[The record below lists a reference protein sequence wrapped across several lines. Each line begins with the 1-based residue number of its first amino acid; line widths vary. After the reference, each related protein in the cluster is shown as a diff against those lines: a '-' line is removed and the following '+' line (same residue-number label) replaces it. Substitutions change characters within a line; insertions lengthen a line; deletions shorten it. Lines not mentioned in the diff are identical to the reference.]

1 MNAPDEIM
9 QYDAIAEQ
17 YRRSKESPLRHHVEA
32 HTFMQL
38 LGDVRGKHVLDLA
51 CGEGF
56 YTRRIRAAGA
66 ERVVGVDVSRE
77 MIQLAREE
85 ERADPLGI
93 EYVRADVT
101 DLDASRGLGQ
111 FDLVSAA
118 YLLHYSPDEAALV
131 RMCVNIAAHVRTG
144 GRFVTLNEN
153 PDQPAERFAGYEQY
167 GFNKTLE
174 PPLRDGARI
183 TYWMIAGRDMF
194 RIHAH
199 WFSRATYERVLTASG
214 FRSVTWHPLLLDPA
228 GIAACGR
235 EYWQEY
241 LANPPVV
248 GLECRF

>member
-1 MNAPDEIM
+1 MDASDEVT

-17 YRRSKESPLRHHVEA
+17 YRRSKDSPLRRHVEA
-32 HTFMQL
+32 HTFMRL
-38 LGDVRGKHVLDLA
+38 LGDVRGKQVLDLA

-56 YTRRIRAAGA
+56 YARRIRAAGA

-77 MIQLAREE
+77 MIELAREQ
-85 ERADPLGI
+85 ERAEPLGI
-93 EYVRADVT
+93 DYVHADVA
-101 DLDASRGLGQ
+101 DLDASRALGK
-111 FDLVSAA
+111 FDVVSAA
-118 YLLHYSPDEAALV
+118 YLLHYAPDESALL
-131 RMCVNIAAHVRTG
+131 RMCANIAQHLRTR

-153 PDQPAERFAGYEQY
+153 PDQPPEHFAGYEQY

-194 RIHAH
+194 RIRAH

-228 GIAACGR
+228 GIAAYGR

-241 LANPPVV
+241 LENPPVV